1 MHISGIWI
9 FGFLPAMGCCSALV
23 MEIAIFDLYSC
34 AEDYCGGVVTCLCL
48 GIGTC
53 GFPRDDIVLHLLL
66 LDCLLLALAL
76 LLYAYVLVG
85 LLVLV
90 VW

>member
-1 MHISGIWI
+1 
-9 FGFLPAMGCCSALV
+9 
-23 MEIAIFDLYSC
+23 
-34 AEDYCGGVVTCLCL
+34 VVTCLCS
-48 GIGTC
+48 GIKIC
-53 GFPRDDIVLHLLL
+53 GFPCDDTVLHLLL
-66 LDCLLLALAL
+66 LDCLLLALVLAL